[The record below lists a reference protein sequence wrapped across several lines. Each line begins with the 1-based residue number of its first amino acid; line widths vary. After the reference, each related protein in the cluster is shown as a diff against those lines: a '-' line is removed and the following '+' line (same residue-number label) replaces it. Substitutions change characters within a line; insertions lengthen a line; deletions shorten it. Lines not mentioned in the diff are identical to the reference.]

1 MKIQYSNRNPISI
14 NFKRQSESA
23 GRRLHL
29 SMGIFGEILKNMGNH
44 PYSLTADAG
53 NGSDE
58 NYAYLEERGIEK
70 VSINIMMF

>member
-1 MKIQYSNRNPISI
+1 
-14 NFKRQSESA
+14 
-23 GRRLHL
+23 
-29 SMGIFGEILKNMGNH
+29 MGIFGEILKNMGNH